1 MGTFVSI
8 SIFDDNISEIKLT
21 SAFLNAF
28 RAIDRIE
35 SITSRHIDSSEIN
48 NVNQNADENWI
59 SIDSTLYRVIHSGLD
74 VAEITNGCF
83 DPTIAPILDLWKF
96 GETQP
101 QKPEINKI
109 KNSLSLVNFQNV
121 QLETSQIKFSQKKM
135 AIDLGGI
142 AKGAAIDAAAN
153 QLKKIGIKDFMID
166 AGGDLAICSSK
177 LTQGKIRVWIRHPR
191 KPEILFGYFYLDK
204 GFVATSGDYEQYFE
218 DDGHCFHH
226 IINPKTGFPDSD
238 LISVTVI
245 AKTAELADAYS
256 TGIFVMGRE
265 NGIRFVKNHPEL
277 EAVLLSK
284 RKEKINYWASESIM
298 EKIHIVD
305 DSIL

>member
-1 MGTFVSI
+1 
-8 SIFDDNISEIKLT
+8 
-21 SAFLNAF
+21 
-28 RAIDRIE
+28 
-35 SITSRHIDSSEIN
+35 
-48 NVNQNADENWI
+48 
-59 SIDSTLYRVIHSGLD
+59 
-74 VAEITNGCF
+74 
-83 DPTIAPILDLWKF
+83 LWKF

-101 QKPEINKI
+101 QKPEVIEI
-109 KNSLSLVNFQNV
+109 KNRLSLVNYQNV
-121 QLETSQIKFSQKKM
+121 QLETSQIKFSQKNM

-142 AKGAAIDAAAN
+142 AKGTAIDAAVD
-153 QLKKIGIKDFMID
+153 QLKNAEMKDFMID
-166 AGGDLAICSSK
+166 AGGDLAIHSSK

-191 KPEILFGYFYLDK
+191 KPEILFGYFYLNN
-204 GFVATSGDYEQYFE
+204 GFVATSGDYEQYFQE
-218 DDGHCFHH
+218 NGQRFHH

-265 NGIRFVKNHPEL
+265 NGIRFVKNHPEI

-284 RKEKINYWASESIM
+284 GKEKINYWASESIM